1 MKENF
6 FLDGIMYTVTPCTA
20 IASRDLDAAELLVHD
35 GADRTNS
42 PFRQNALLVE
52 NTADSGEKIQKV
64 VFGYEMPETDKA
76 FADMCEDSAAWE
88 SDYEVLDTVWTDPNT
103 NRQIVQEGLDA
114 RAEARA
120 EADQA
125 AQDYL
130 FLEGLNKIAAAN
142 QETAE
147 LIQAEQQRVR
157 AQRREKRQEEAEATR
172 RDTFLNRIFAAV
184 AIIAA
189 VTLLYT
195 IEAVVFWLA
204 MTIGIAGLLYI
215 IAINVSY
222 WGKPRRK
229 E

>member
-1 MKENF
+1 MKKTLEKTF
-6 FLDGIMYTVTPCTA
+6 PRDGVEYTVSLCTA
-20 IASRDLDAAELLVHD
+20 IASCDKDS
-35 GADRTNS
+35 GCC
-42 PFRQNALLVE
+42 QKALLVE
-52 NTADSGEKIQKV
+52 NTTAGGEKIQKV
-64 VFGYEMPETDKA
+64 VFGYEMPETDEA
-76 FADMCEDSAAWE
+76 FDAMCEDSSAWE
-88 SDYEVLDTVWTDPNT
+88 SDAEVLDIGHFLTARETV
-103 NRQIVQEGLDA
+103 QAGLDG

-147 LIQAEQQRVR
+147 LIQAAQQRVR

-189 VTLLYT
+189 VIWLYT

-215 IAINVSY
+215 IVNTVGY
-222 WGKPRRK
+222 YTRDKRK
-229 E
+229 EN